1 MTTSA
6 PAIRF
11 SRRYGKRAPPKPQ
24 DEKNPDKL
32 PTAADCQLCYL
43 PHWTKQSAVT
53 MPAPRS
59 YNPRGVR
66 ERAQRAEITRRL
78 RAYYASIF
86 AMPVPNSLNALIER
100 RSALETCAPGGH
112 AADGSS
118 S

>member
-24 DEKNPDKL
+24 DEKNSDKL
-32 PTAADCQLCYL
+32 PTAADCQPCYL

-59 YNPRGVR
+59 YNPLGVR
-66 ERAQRAEITRRL
+66 ARAQRAEITRPL
-78 RAYYASIF
+78 RAYYASTF
-86 AMPVPNSLNALIER
+86 AMPLPNSLNSLLER
-100 RSALETCAPGGH
+100 HPPLHTCTPLLH
-112 AADGSS
+112 
-118 S
+118 

>member
-59 YNPRGVR
+59 YNPRGAH
-66 ERAQRAEITRRL
+66 ERAQRAKVTRRL

-86 AMPVPNSLNALIER
+86 AIPVPNSLNSFIDER
-100 RSALETCAPGGH
+100 TALEIGAPGVH
-112 AADGSS
+112 PADGYA
-118 S
+118 